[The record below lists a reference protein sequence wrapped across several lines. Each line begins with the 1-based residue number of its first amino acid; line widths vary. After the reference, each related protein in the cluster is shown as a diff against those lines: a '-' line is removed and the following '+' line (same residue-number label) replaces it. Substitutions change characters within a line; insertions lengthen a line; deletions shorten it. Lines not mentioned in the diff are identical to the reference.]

1 MAESDMKIVI
11 FGKEGRIGKTGKK
24 IDMNTITSMS
34 KGDEVL
40 MLSNACLYVDNQG
53 VEWIVNTVTSYHAT
67 TLGSHFPT
75 IKLEIDTQSR

>member
-1 MAESDMKIVI
+1 
-11 FGKEGRIGKTGKK
+11 
-24 IDMNTITSMS
+24 MNTITSMS

-53 VEWIVNTVTSYHAT
+53 VEWIVNIVTSYHAT

-75 IKLEIDTQSR
+75 IKLEIDTQ